1 MPRHRAVAEQALY
14 PIAAGSS
21 HHQPIDIALS
31 PSSSYEEVSYRQAFG
46 SEAESRTPSNGRS
59 HLNHQSKPYP
69 SSDTITVDSLDDRL
83 HLPLHHMESTEA
95 RLRRTHNAPSP
106 NMGGWTTSPL
116 PSHYRDSPGTSSGY
130 PSFAM
135 DDAKGVYEKERLGY
149 ATGKLPPRQSKTPIS
164 LVSAAVALDHAISH
178 ALQTEGQ

>member
-1 MPRHRAVAEQALY
+1 MQRHKTVTAQEPY

-31 PSSSYEEVSYRQAFG
+31 PSSSSEEISYRQTFD
-46 SEAESRTPSNGRS
+46 SEFTSRTPSNSRG
-59 HLNHQSKPYP
+59 HWNQKSKQYP
-69 SSDTITVDSLDDRL
+69 FSDTITVDPHDDHL

-95 RLRRTHNAPSP
+95 RLRRAHNASSP

-116 PSHYRDSPGTSSGY
+116 PSHYRDSPGRPSGY

-149 ATGKLPPRQSKTPIS
+149 ATGKLPPRQSKTPVS
-164 LVSAAVALDHAISH
+164 LVSAVAVRSQAL
-178 ALQTEGQ
+178 